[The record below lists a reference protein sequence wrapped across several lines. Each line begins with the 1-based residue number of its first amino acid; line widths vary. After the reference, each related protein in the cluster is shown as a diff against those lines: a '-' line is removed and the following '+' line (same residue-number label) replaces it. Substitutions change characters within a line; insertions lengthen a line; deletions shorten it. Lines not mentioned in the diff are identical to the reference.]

1 MLSALKSRL
10 FCGSS
15 FTFFALK
22 KSVSVPEAAGVI
34 VTGGGTG
41 TAGIEMPPGAA
52 VAGATAGWPSICGAA
67 ALGAAA
73 TVCVAVAG
81 VGSCG
86 CGNTGSAEAVVPARP
101 TTATTLAAAPPARSR
116 QRRAISFIDG
126 GPSKR
131 SRVRHTQR
139 QAPTV
144 SWPDC

>member
-52 VAGATAGWPSICGAA
+52 VAGAPAGWATNRGGPGVGAPAARRGGGGGGGGWGGGGSRGGGGGGCGAA
-67 ALGAAA
+67 
-73 TVCVAVAG
+73 
-81 VGSCG
+81 
-86 CGNTGSAEAVVPARP
+86 
-101 TTATTLAAAPPARSR
+101 
-116 QRRAISFIDG
+116 
-126 GPSKR
+126 KK
-131 SRVRHTQR
+131 
-139 QAPTV
+139 
-144 SWPDC
+144 